1 MPNIDMPYFVDEDGN
16 QGYFKDVTARSQI
29 ANMDSDL
36 TEAIKHTLKYTDPS
50 LIDAT
55 VLARGGMVSYT
66 TSYFSINKGR
76 IGLGVCMD
84 TGDANKY
91 LIALLYRTD
100 NSSQVKYVEL
110 AKNGLYISGTNVQ
123 GTAAISGNTGTRQAY
138 TIVFY

>member
-1 MPNIDMPYFVDEDGN
+1 MPELSEKVYPDGTVV
-16 QGYFKDVTARSQI
+16 KLRDDTAREQI

-36 TEAIKHTLKYTDPS
+36 TEAINHTLKYTDPS
-50 LIDAT
+50 LIDST

-66 TSYFSINKGR
+66 TSYFSISKGR

-84 TGDANKY
+84 TGDENKY
-91 LIALLYRTD
+91 LIALLYRTN

-110 AKNGLYISGTNVQ
+110 AKNGLYISGTNEL
-123 GTAAISGNTGTRQAY
+123 GTAAIAGNTGTKQAY